1 MSSKALILGLTGAAC
16 LAGAGLLRQNSA
28 PPQEP
33 VMQIEQVWQ
42 APQSASPTPAATLPP
57 RRPRPSPSPSSAP
70 APSPSPSASGS
81 PGASASPSGA
91 PSASPSASASP
102 TPFPA
107 ASTPEELHQKAIVVD
122 THVET
127 PFLISEKNV
136 RLRSNSGQVSLDKLR
151 EGGVDVVFFSI
162 YVNPYKYKDQP
173 RSQAEKII
181 GLLRKEI
188 EVNADLIELATSHA
202 DIQRIVAAGKIAGL
216 MGMEGAD
223 PIGESLSNIDHFYKL
238 GVRYLGPTWSTHTL
252 MGDSSGPPKPRWNGL
267 SKFGKMAVERMNQL
281 GMLIDVSHLSDAAL
295 KDVLTLS
302 KQPVIA
308 SHSAV
313 DGPRNHPRNLSDDML
328 KLLALNGGVT
338 GIVFYPPFLDASGKA
353 DVRRVVDH
361 IEHAVKVGG
370 VEHVGLGSDFDGL
383 DLPPPTGLEDARR
396 FPAITRELKA
406 RGYSNADVYRIL
418 GDNFMRVFAQVLK
431 D

>member
-1 MSSKALILGLTGAAC
+1 MSSKTLILGFTGLAC
-16 LAGAGLLRQNSA
+16 LAGAGLLRQNSP

-33 VMQIEQVWQ
+33 VLGIEQAWQ
-42 APQSASPTPAATLPP
+42 GQQNASPSPAASQIPARPSPTPV
-57 RRPRPSPSPSSAP
+57 SSAP
-70 APSPSPSASGS
+70 PSAA
-81 PGASASPSGA
+81 PTATAS
-91 PSASPSASASP
+91 PSASPSPSPEPASSASA

-107 ASTPEELHQKAIVVD
+107 ASSPQELHQKAIVVD

-188 EVNADLIELATSHA
+188 EANADLIELATSHA

-223 PIGESLSNIDHFYKL
+223 PIGESLNNIDHFYKL

-252 MGDSSGPPKPRWNGL
+252 MADSSGPPKPRWNGL

-281 GMLIDVSHLSDAAL
+281 GMLIDVSHLSDAAF

-313 DGPRNHPRNLSDDML
+313 DGVRNHARNLSDDML

-338 GIVFYPPFLDASGKA
+338 GIVFYTPFLDASGKA
-353 DVRRVVDH
+353 DLKRVVDH
-361 IEHAVKVGG
+361 IDHAVKVGG
-370 VEHVGLGSDFDGL
+370 IEHVGLGSDFDGL

-396 FPAITRELKA
+396 FPAITQELKA
-406 RGYSNADVYRIL
+406 RGYSNADVYKIL
-418 GDNFMRVFAQVLK
+418 GANFMRLFAQVLK